1 LKKAV
6 IVTVNQTDVFTNE
19 LGIVEL
25 VSLHNF
31 LAQKP

>member
-19 LGIVEL
+19 LGVVEL
-25 VSLHNF
+25 MPLHKF
-31 LAQKP
+31 LEKKP